1 MSSTSD
7 NASINWIAGFIWGI
21 ADDVLRDLYV
31 RGKYRDVILPMTVLL
46 RLDTLLEPTKS
57 SVLAMRDTL
66 DKAGIVNQEAA
77 LRDAAGLPFYNTS
90 RFSLN
95 DLRNRGSQQQ
105 LKADFEDWLDGWV
118 REEHVLASSLGE
130 DRLAGDPPRRV
141 PVEARLGQAVG
152 GGVARDAKSRACR

>member
-46 RLDTLLEPTKS
+46 RLDTVLEPTKS

-77 LRDAAGLPFYNTS
+77 LRDAAGLPF
-90 RFSLN
+90 
-95 DLRNRGSQQQ
+95 
-105 LKADFEDWLDGWV
+105 
-118 REEHVLASSLGE
+118 
-130 DRLAGDPPRRV
+130 
-141 PVEARLGQAVG
+141 
-152 GGVARDAKSRACR
+152 